1 MYKVKGK
8 ITQIGEVTNGVT
20 KAGKEWN
27 KVEFVIETLEQNYP
41 KLICFALKKQEQLQN
56 HKVGGEVE
64 VTFSVDSREF
74 NGKWFHNINAI
85 SLSKAHD
92 KSDLPF

>member
-8 ITQIGEVTNGVT
+8 ITKIGEVVSGLT

-27 KVEFVIETLEQNYP
+27 KSEFVIETLDPKYP
-41 KLICFALKKQEQLQN
+41 KLICFTLMKQDELLN

-64 VTFSVDSREF
+64 VTFSVDSRDY
-74 NGKWFHNINAI
+74 NSKWYHNINAI